1 MVRCH
6 LEGNLNYKWF
16 PACPGRTGKLMNNTS
31 THTAPDVSSN
41 SAYIASFA
49 CVVPPYSA
57 DQAFSAEL
65 VRKHYGAK
73 LNARSLGLIRA
84 TFSHPGIR
92 RRHFAVDDPARIMDE
107 SPDQKIER
115 FTEKSIELACRA
127 VTQALDQAGV
137 NVREVTGL
145 VVNTCTGYICPG
157 ISTYIM
163 ERLGLARSI
172 RVYDLVGS
180 GCGGAIPNLQVAESL
195 LKTNGGVV
203 VSVAVEIC
211 SSVFQMGND
220 LSLILSNA
228 LFGDGAAAA
237 VLMSEP
243 QGFELVA
250 TAGRYV
256 PEQRDA
262 IRFVHKQGQL
272 HNQLSTKLPDMVNK
286 AAAGVVADL
295 LSSQGLQTGDIRHWA
310 FHTGGEK
317 IINAV
322 RDEIGVPEEQL
333 RATRTVLANYGNMSS
348 PTVWFVLEEILR
360 NGIEAG
366 EWCVMVAYGAGLSA
380 HACLLRKA

>member
-1 MVRCH
+1 MEEVVE
-6 LEGNLNYKWF
+6 LG
-16 PACPGRTGKLMNNTS
+16 TSMNRQM
-31 THTAPDVSSN
+31 SN
-41 SAYIASFA
+41 AFIASFA
-49 CVVPPYSA
+49 CVVPPFSA
-57 DQAFSAEL
+57 DQTFCAEL
-65 VRKHYGAK
+65 VKKHYAQK

-92 RRHFAVDDPARIMDE
+92 KRHFAVDDPASIMDE

-115 FTEKSIELACRA
+115 FTEKSIELSSQA
-127 VTQALDQAGV
+127 VMKALDQAGV
-137 NVREVTGL
+137 NAQEVTGL

-157 ISTYIM
+157 ISTYLI
-163 ERLGLARSI
+163 EQLGLSRST

-195 LKTNGGVV
+195 LKSNGGVV

-211 SSVFQMGND
+211 SAVFQMGND

-237 VLMSEP
+237 VLTTRP
-243 QGFELVA
+243 AGFELVA
-250 TAGRYV
+250 SAGRYV

-272 HNQLSTKLPDMVNK
+272 HNQLSTKLPDLVNK
-286 AAAGVVADL
+286 AAAGVVADM
-295 LSSQGLQTGDIRHWA
+295 LSTQGLQAAGIKHWA

-322 RDEIGVPEEQL
+322 RDEIGVPEEHL
-333 RATRTVLANYGNMSS
+333 RATRTVLSEYGNMSS
-348 PTVWFVLEEILR
+348 PTVWFVLEELLR
-360 NGIEAG
+360 NGISAG

-380 HACLLRKA
+380 HACLLRKT

>member
-1 MVRCH
+1 
-6 LEGNLNYKWF
+6 
-16 PACPGRTGKLMNNTS
+16 MNHTS
-31 THTAPDVSSN
+31 RQDSPDGSNN

-65 VRKHYGAK
+65 VKKHYAPQ

-92 RRHFAVDDPARIMDE
+92 KRHFAVDDPAQIMDE
-107 SPDQKIER
+107 SPDRKIAR
-115 FTEKSIELACRA
+115 FTEKAIELAGQA
-127 VTQALDQAGV
+127 VTKALDQAGV
-137 NVREVTGL
+137 SAEDVTCL

-157 ISTYIM
+157 ISTYLI
-163 ERLGLARSI
+163 ERLGLPGNT

-237 VLMSEP
+237 VLVSSP
-243 QGFELVA
+243 AGFELVA
-250 TAGRYV
+250 SAGRYV

-272 HNQLSTKLPDMVNK
+272 HNQLSTKLPDLVRK
-286 AAAGVVADL
+286 AAAAVVADL
-295 LSSQGLQTGDIRHWA
+295 LASQGLQTADIRHWA

-333 RATRTVLANYGNMSS
+333 LATRTTLAQYGNMSS

-360 NGIEAG
+360 NGISAG
-366 EWCVMVAYGAGLSA
+366 ECCVMVAYGAGLSA
-380 HACLLRKA
+380 HACLLRKT

>member
-1 MVRCH
+1 MIATA
-6 LEGNLNYKWF
+6 LADNNLF
-16 PACPGRTGKLMNNTS
+16 VDRGKMNLTDKHDSLNG
-31 THTAPDVSSN
+31 VN
-41 SAYIASFA
+41 GGAYIASFA
-49 CVVPPYSA
+49 CVVPPFSA
-57 DQAFSAEL
+57 DQEFSAEL
-65 VRKHYGAK
+65 VRTHYGSM

-92 RRHFAVDDPARIMDE
+92 KRHFAVDDPACIMDE
-107 SPDQKIER
+107 SPDQKIAR
-115 FTEKSIELACRA
+115 FTDKSVELASQA
-127 VTQALDQAGV
+127 VTRALNQAGV
-137 NVREVTGL
+137 GIRDVTGL

-157 ISTYIM
+157 ISTYLI
-163 ERLGLARSI
+163 ECLGLPRNT

-180 GCGGAIPNLQVAESL
+180 GCGGAIPNLQLAESL
-195 LKTNGGVV
+195 LKANGGVV

-237 VLMSEP
+237 VLMNRP
-243 QGFELVA
+243 AGFELVA
-250 TAGRYV
+250 SAGRYV

-272 HNQLSTKLPDMVNK
+272 HNQLSTKLPDLVNK
-286 AAAGVVADL
+286 AAAEVVADL
-295 LSSQGLQTGDIRHWA
+295 LSTQGLHVSDISHWA

-333 RATRTVLANYGNMSS
+333 RATRTILENYGNMSS

-360 NGIEAG
+360 NGIASG
-366 EWCVMVAYGAGLSA
+366 ECCVMVAYGAGLSA
-380 HACLLRKA
+380 HACLLRKT